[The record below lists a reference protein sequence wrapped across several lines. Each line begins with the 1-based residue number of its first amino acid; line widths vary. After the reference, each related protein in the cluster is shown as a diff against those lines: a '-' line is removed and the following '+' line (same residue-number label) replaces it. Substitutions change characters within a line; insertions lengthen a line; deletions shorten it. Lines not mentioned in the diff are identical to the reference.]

1 MGEATDKSIINF
13 LCAWNSKGIF
23 FLIMKFRPKNL
34 IQYNTL
40 IKLLQ
45 KFVKLYIALFPIQ

>member
-13 LCAWNSKGIF
+13 LCALNSKGIF

-45 KFVKLYIALFPIQ
+45 KFVKLALFPIQ